1 MRQTDVD
8 PPDQGLGDPIRP
20 LLPEPMVPK
29 LKPLPGHPAHES
41 NGTDVRLKPGATA
54 AP

>member
-8 PPDQGLGDPIRP
+8 PPDQGLGAPIRP
-20 LLPEPMVPK
+20 PLPEPMVPK
-29 LKPLPGHPAHES
+29 WKPLPVHPAHES
-41 NGTDVRLKPGATA
+41 NGTDMWLKPGATA